1 MTEEERPAAVE
12 ETAFHRRLR
21 RTHRG
26 GLWAATVVAIAVLVY
41 ILLLIV
47 ENSHP
52 VTVHY
57 VFGTG
62 QDLTLKV
69 NSADFASVL
78 SYYGQGNERLVT
90 SDTTLDLSHSLVSGF
105 TMSEYPR
112 INRL

>member
-21 RTHRG
+21 HTYRG
-26 GLWAATVVAIAVLVY
+26 GHWVAAVVAIAALVY

-62 QDLTLKV
+62 HTRLIWLIIVCGILGWCWGIAT
-69 NSADFASVL
+69 SAII
-78 SYYGQGNERLVT
+78 RRRT
-90 SDTTLDLSHSLVSGF
+90 
-105 TMSEYPR
+105 R
-112 INRL
+112 RKR

>member
-12 ETAFHRRLR
+12 ETPFHRRLR

-26 GLWAATVVAIAVLVY
+26 GLWAATFAAIAVLVY

-62 QDLTLKV
+62 HT
-69 NSADFASVL
+69 
-78 SYYGQGNERLVT
+78 RLIW
-90 SDTTLDLSHSLVSGF
+90 LIIVSGILGWLLGLATSF
-105 TMSEYPR
+105 LVR
-112 INRL
+112 RRLRRER